1 MIGQAWALRTETSC
15 DLFNFMYLRA
25 KQSDNYTLI
34 MTQEEANNGNRLIE
48 DLMGSTIKIEQ
59 EDVKDIPLAF
69 LALEDMKFHESWKWL
84 MPVVIKIEEELGHS
98 VLIQDNLCRVIV
110 DDDTSYE
117 HDGDDKL
124 DAVWRAVV
132 KYLDAEQ
139 G

>member
-1 MIGQAWALRTETSC
+1 
-15 DLFNFMYLRA
+15 
-25 KQSDNYTLI
+25 

-84 MPVVIKIEEELGHS
+84 MPVVIKIEEDLGHS
-98 VLIQDNLCRVIV
+98 VLIQDHLCRVIV
-110 DDDTSYE
+110 DDDTTYE
-117 HDGDDKL
+117 HEGEDKL